1 MALKHNRQCLTHKER
16 NKLKHA
22 LNENMALQVACVAL
36 AATGLTFLM
45 RRNRAIVVEPTYN
58 KHRHLT
64 GAQTTT
70 VVPMVPDLAEETKAA
85 NTTAATVGGNL
96 TMLIN
101 EMRAQNK
108 MFQRTLQTER
118 NVYMRTLQ
126 TERLMAERTLAAG
139 RHMYEERIREDTRE
153 RPKTLN

>member
-22 LNENMALQVACVAL
+22 LNGNMALQVACVAL
-36 AATGLTFLM
+36 TAIGLTFLM

-64 GAQTTT
+64 GAQTTMA
-70 VVPMVPDLAEETKAA
+70 VPMVLDLAEETKAA

-101 EMRAQNK
+101 EMRAQNE
-108 MFQRTLQTER
+108 MFQRTLQTERER

-126 TERLMAERTLAAG
+126 TERLTAERTLAAG

-153 RPKTLN
+153 RP